1 MVRKVHTIDDLRLDI
16 LQAIKRAY
24 IRKGYVPHKMY
35 KEAEISNYDQIQD
48 EKPSVNHKIKIESQS
63 GRQEERKAEQG
74 PEELLEVTESSQEIL
89 YEANTVFPFTLVP
102 DSITLDREKI
112 TIAERFFWRTA
123 TITSVPVSE
132 VLSAQTSV
140 GPFLGSLHMVFSF
153 FADNQKTIKFLWRH
167 DAIELQRMLHG
178 YIIAHKKD
186 INTTTLELEDL
197 KTLLHEL
204 GSGAND

>member
-1 MVRKVHTIDDLRLDI
+1 MMRKVNTIDDLRLDI

-24 IRKGYVPHKMY
+24 IRKGYVPHKMH
-35 KEAEISNYDQIQD
+35 KEAEVSNHDQVQDEAPTVDHKIRIDHEAGQQD
-48 EKPSVNHKIKIESQS
+48 EK
-63 GRQEERKAEQG
+63 KAEQG

-89 YEANTVFPFTLVP
+89 YEAQTVFPFTLFP

-112 TIAERFFWRTA
+112 TIADRFFWRTA

-132 VLSAQTSV
+132 ILSAQASV
-140 GPFLGSLHMVFSF
+140 GPFFGSLHMVFSF
-153 FADNQKTIKFLWRH
+153 FADNQKTLKFLWRQ

-178 YIIAHKKD
+178 YIIAHKKE
-186 INTTTLELEDL
+186 INTSTMELEDL